1 MKIRTTKDKNI
12 KKSPVIIIF
21 GNLDLLVPVIRGTE
35 IKLMMM
41 ESKIFNL
48 QFLTFKNVFVFVW
61 WTKVQERQKNESHK
75 IFSHIHHRIRNFAS

>member
-1 MKIRTTKDKNI
+1 MKIKTTKDKNI

-48 QFLTFKNVFVFVW
+48 
-61 WTKVQERQKNESHK
+61 
-75 IFSHIHHRIRNFAS
+75 